1 VNPDPAEAYTYPEP
15 VAPGLKK
22 RYWLHA
28 ALLLIA
34 LATTSFAGAAFA
46 WAFSQNRPP
55 LAEDFIPGLV
65 LPFSLLQGLP
75 YSITLLTILLA
86 HELGHFL
93 TCRYYGIDASLPYFI
108 GVPTIIGTF
117 GAFIRIRSAIPSR
130 RQLFDVAVAGP
141 LAGFAFIVPALGI
154 GLAYSKIIPGVVNTG
169 DVVFG
174 TPLLIRALE
183 SLIFPG
189 VPWTDICLHPVA
201 RAAWV
206 GVLAT
211 ALNLMPVG
219 QLDGG
224 HIVYAL
230 AARWHRPLTLSFIAL
245 LVPCGLLFSY
255 TWLFWAVVLF
265 LVARRHPMI
274 YDNTPVGSG
283 RTRLALLSLA
293 IFVLSFSL
301 TPIRI

>member
-1 VNPDPAEAYTYPEP
+1 
-15 VAPGLKK
+15 
-22 RYWLHA
+22 LHV
-28 ALLLIA
+28 LLFLIA
-34 LATTSFAGAAFA
+34 LGTTTYAGAVFA
-46 WAFSQNRPP
+46 VAFSQNRPP
-55 LAEDFIPGLV
+55 SAEDFMPDLS
-65 LPFSLLQGLP
+65 LAFSFAAGLP
-75 YSITLLTILLA
+75 YSLTLLTILLA

-93 TCRYYGIDASLPYFI
+93 TCRYYGIDASPPYFI

-141 LAGFAFIVPALGI
+141 LAGFAFLVPALGV
-154 GLAYSKIIPGVVNTG
+154 GLAYSKIIPGIANSG
-169 DVVFG
+169 DVIFG
-174 TPLLIRALE
+174 TPLLIRLLE

-189 VPWTDICLHPVA
+189 VPWTHIYLHPVA

-206 GVLAT
+206 GILAT
-211 ALNLMPVG
+211 ALNLMPIG

-230 AARWHRPLTLSFIAL
+230 ASRWHKGLTLVFIAVL
-245 LVPCGLLFSY
+245 IPCGLLFSY

-265 LVARRHPMI
+265 FLPRRHPLV
-274 YDNTPVGSG
+274 YDTTPVGAG

-293 IFVLSFSL
+293 IFVLCFSL
-301 TPIRI
+301 VPIRI